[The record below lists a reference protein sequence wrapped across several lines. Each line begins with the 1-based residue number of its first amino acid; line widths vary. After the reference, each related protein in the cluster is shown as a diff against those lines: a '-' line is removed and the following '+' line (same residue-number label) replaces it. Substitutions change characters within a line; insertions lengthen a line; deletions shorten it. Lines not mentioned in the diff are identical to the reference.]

1 MATQDSEFDLK
12 AKPEEGNGDIVMGNG
27 DIVMGI
33 VGIVMGNGDIMMG
46 IVGIV
51 NFRRALLTL

>member
-1 MATQDSEFDLK
+1 MATKDLEFNLK
-12 AKPEEGNGDIVMGNG
+12 AKPEEGNGDFVMGNG

-33 VGIVMGNGDIMMG
+33 VGIM
-46 IVGIV
+46 

>member
-12 AKPEEGNGDIVMGNG
+12 AKPEEGNGDIVMGNNG
-27 DIVMGI
+27 DFVMGI
-33 VGIVMGNGDIMMG
+33 VGT
-46 IVGIV
+46 V

>member
-12 AKPEEGNGDIVMGNG
+12 AKPEEGNGDFVMGNG

-33 VGIVMGNGDIMMG
+33 VC
-46 IVGIV
+46 IV

>member
-1 MATQDSEFDLK
+1 MATQDSEFNLK
-12 AKPEEGNGDIVMGNG
+12 AKPEEGNGDIVMS
-27 DIVMGI
+27 
-33 VGIVMGNGDIMMG
+33 

>member
-12 AKPEEGNGDIVMGNG
+12 AKPEEGNGDFVMGNGEVVMGNG

-33 VGIVMGNGDIMMG
+33 VGIM
-46 IVGIV
+46 

>member
-12 AKPEEGNGDIVMGNG
+12 AKPEEGNVDIVM
-27 DIVMGI
+27 V
-33 VGIVMGNGDIMMG
+33 

>member
-1 MATQDSEFDLK
+1 MATKDLEFNLK
-12 AKPEEGNGDIVMGNG
+12 AKPEEGNVDIVMGNG

-33 VGIVMGNGDIMMG
+33 VGIM
-46 IVGIV
+46 